1 MTRYGLA
8 ADPAGVAVPPLV
20 GGPGRLGR
28 VLLADDDDVLASALA
43 DVLRRA
49 GFCVL
54 VAGSGKQAFR
64 RLCAEPFDL
73 LITDIVMPEM
83 DGLDLLRWLRLLPM
97 SVPAIALSG
106 DGPDAGAL
114 YAKAALCVGADL
126 TLRKP
131 VDPRTVLA
139 AAHRLAGQGRG
150 VSGPVRLPTPAA

>member
-1 MTRYGLA
+1 MTRQGLA
-8 ADPAGVAVPPLV
+8 AEPAGPAVPPFAP
-20 GGPGRLGR
+20 GPGRSGR
-28 VLLADDDDVLASALA
+28 VLLADDDAAAAKVLA

-54 VAGSGKQAFR
+54 VAHSGTQALR

-83 DGLDLLRWLRLLPM
+83 DGLDLLRWLRRLQT

-114 YAKAALCVGADL
+114 YAKAALCIGADL
-126 TLRKP
+126 TLPKP
-131 VDPRTVLA
+131 ADPRTVLA
-139 AAHRLAGQGRG
+139 AAHRLAGQRHGMLT
-150 VSGPVRLPTPAA
+150 PVRVPAPAA